1 MAAFDDVVIISGCRT
16 PVGKFQ
22 GSLSDLSAPQLGA
35 IVVREAVKR
44 AELDAT
50 QVDECIMGNVVSAG
64 LGQNPA
70 RQAAIFGGLAPAV
83 GAMTI
88 NKVCGSGLGNAQVVD
103 SMVHDGLWDIYNNYH
118 MGITG
123 ENVAEKYGITRE
135 EQDEFALNSHGK
147 ALAAIR
153 ECRFKSQIVPVEIPA
168 KKKGEAPVRFEKD
181 EGPREDTT
189 IEVLRSLKPA
199 FKKDGTVTAGNAPGV
214 NDGAAA
220 VMVTSAKRAQE
231 LGRAPMVRIVAQA
244 TSGIEPK
251 WVMMAPV
258 GAVRQIWKKTGWKN
272 EDVDLYELNEA
283 FSVQAL
289 GVIRELGLDLN
300 KVNVNGGAVALG
312 HPIGASGAR
321 VLVTLIYEMIR
332 RNARRGIAA
341 LCLGGGN
348 AVAMAVERWEFCR
361 ADSAYGA
368 STLAESGV
376 PASFLISARR
386 LAIPWCTF
394 FSQVALRNAPCTGS
408 VSVHSTKCVLVSK
421 IDSPNWGS

>member
-1 MAAFDDVVIISGCRT
+1 MASFDDVVIISGCRT

-22 GSLSDLSAPQLGA
+22 GSLSDFSAPQLGA

-44 AELDAT
+44 VGVEVAA
-50 QVDECIMGNVVSAG
+50 VDECIMGNVISAG

-70 RQAAIFGGLAPAV
+70 RQAAIYGGLSPAT

-88 NKVCGSGLGNAQVVD
+88 NKVCGSGLKSVALAAQAVQTGNSSIVVAGGMESMTNAPYLLPQARKGYRLGNAQIVD
-103 SMVHDGLWDIYNNYH
+103 SMVHDGLWDIYNDYH

-135 EQDEFALNSHGK
+135 EQDQFALNSQRK
-147 ALAAIR
+147 ALSAIK
-153 ECRFKSQIVPVEIPA
+153 ECRFKSQVIPVEVPA
-168 KKKGEAPVRFEKD
+168 KKKGAPPAIFDKD
-181 EGPREDTT
+181 ESPREDTT
-189 IEVLRSLKPA
+189 IEVLRALKPA

-220 VMVTSAKRAQE
+220 LVVTSAKRAVA
-231 LGRAPMVRIVAQA
+231 LGAKPMVRIVAQA
-244 TSGIEPK
+244 TSGVEPK

-258 GAVRQIWKKTGWKN
+258 GAVRTIWEKTGWKN

-289 GVIRELGLDLN
+289 AVMRELNLN
-300 KVNVNGGAVALG
+300 PEKVNVNGGAVAIG

-332 RNARRGIAA
+332 RDVKRGIAA

-348 AVAMAVERWEFCR
+348 AVAMAVER
-361 ADSAYGA
+361 
-368 STLAESGV
+368 
-376 PASFLISARR
+376 
-386 LAIPWCTF
+386 
-394 FSQVALRNAPCTGS
+394 
-408 VSVHSTKCVLVSK
+408 
-421 IDSPNWGS
+421 

>member
-22 GSLSDLSAPQLGA
+22 GSLSDLTATQLGA

-44 AELDAT
+44 ANVDSK
-50 QVDECIMGNVVSAG
+50 VIDECIMGNVVSAG

-70 RQAAIFGGLAPAV
+70 RQAAIFGGLAPEV

-88 NKVCGSGLGNAQVVD
+88 NKVCGSGLKAVALATQAIQTENSSVVVAGGMESMTNAPYLLPQARKGYRLGNGQLVD
-103 SMVHDGLWDIYNNYH
+103 SMVHDGLWDIYNDYH

-135 EQDEFALNSHGK
+135 EQDEFAVNSHRK
-147 ALAAIR
+147 AVAAMK
-153 ECRFKSQIVPVEIPA
+153 ECRFKSQIMPVEIPA
-168 KKKGEAPVRFEKD
+168 KKKGAAPVIFDKD
-181 EGPREDTT
+181 ESPREDTSMET
-189 IEVLRSLKPA
+189 LRSLKPA

-220 VMVTSAKRAQE
+220 LVVTSAQRAKE
-231 LGRAPMVRIVAQA
+231 LGAQPMVRIIAQA
-244 TSGIEPK
+244 TSGVEPK

-258 GAVRQIWKKTGWKN
+258 DAVKKIYEKTGWKKD
-272 EDVDLYELNEA
+272 DVDLFELNEA

-289 GVIRELGLDLN
+289 GVTRELGLDLN
-300 KVNVNGGAVALG
+300 KVNVNGGAGAIG

-321 VLVTLIYEMIR
+321 VLVTLMYEMAR
-332 RNARRGIAA
+332 RDVKRGIAA

-348 AVAMAVERWEFCR
+348 AVAMAVER
-361 ADSAYGA
+361 
-368 STLAESGV
+368 
-376 PASFLISARR
+376 
-386 LAIPWCTF
+386 
-394 FSQVALRNAPCTGS
+394 
-408 VSVHSTKCVLVSK
+408 
-421 IDSPNWGS
+421 

>member
-1 MAAFDDVVIISGCRT
+1 MAAFDEVVIVSGVRT

-22 GSLSDLSAPQLGA
+22 GSLSDFSAPQLGA
-35 IVVREAVKR
+35 LVVREAVKR
-44 AELDAT
+44 ANIDPK

-70 RQAAIFGGLAPAV
+70 RQAAIFGGLPAEV
-83 GAMTI
+83 AAMTI
-88 NKVCGSGLGNAQVVD
+88 NKVCGSGLKAVALAAQAIQTGNSSVAVAGGMESMTNAPYLLPQARKGYRLGNGQIID
-103 SMVHDGLWDIYNNYH
+103 SMVHDGLWDVYNDYH

-135 EQDEFALNSHGK
+135 EQDEFALNSHRK
-147 ALAAIR
+147 AVSAIK
-153 ECRFKSQIVPVEIPA
+153 ECRFKSQVLPVELPA
-168 KKKGEAPVRFEKD
+168 KKKGAAPVIFDKD
-181 EGPREDTT
+181 ESPREETT

-220 VMVTSAKRAQE
+220 VVVTSSIAAKQ
-231 LGRAPMVRIVAQA
+231 LNLKPMVRIVAQA
-244 TSGIEPK
+244 TSGVEPK

-258 GAVRQIWKKTGWKN
+258 SAVRKLWEKTGWKN

-289 GVIRELGLDLN
+289 GVMRELGLDPN
-300 KVNVNGGAVALG
+300 KVNVNGGAVAIG

-332 RNARRGIAA
+332 RDVKRGIAA

-348 AVAMAVERWEFCR
+348 AVAMAVER
-361 ADSAYGA
+361 
-368 STLAESGV
+368 
-376 PASFLISARR
+376 
-386 LAIPWCTF
+386 
-394 FSQVALRNAPCTGS
+394 
-408 VSVHSTKCVLVSK
+408 
-421 IDSPNWGS
+421 

>member
-1 MAAFDDVVIISGCRT
+1 MAGLDEVVIISGCRT

-44 AELDAT
+44 AAVDRR

-70 RQAAIFGGLAPAV
+70 RQAAIFGGLPPEV

-88 NKVCGSGLGNAQVVD
+88 NKVCGSGLKAVALAAQAVETGNSSIVVAGGMESMTNAPYLLPQARKGYRLGNAQIID
-103 SMVHDGLWDIYNNYH
+103 SMVHDGLWDVYNDYH
-118 MGITG
+118 MGVTG
-123 ENVAEKYGITRE
+123 ENVAAKYGITRE
-135 EQDEFALNSHGK
+135 EQDEFALNSHRK
-147 ALAAIR
+147 AVAAIK
-153 ECRFKSQIVPVEIPA
+153 ECRFKSQIVPVELPVT
-168 KKKGEAPVRFEKD
+168 KKGAAPLIFDKD
-181 EGPREDTT
+181 ESPREDTT

-220 VMVTSAKRAQE
+220 LLVTSSARARE
-231 LGRAPMVRIVAQA
+231 LDVQPLVRILAQA
-244 TSGIEPK
+244 TSGIDPQ

-258 GAVRQIWKKTGWKN
+258 SAVRKIWEKTGWKKD
-272 EDVDLYELNEA
+272 DVDLYELNEA

-289 GVIRELGLDLN
+289 GVIRELGLDMN
-300 KVNVNGGAVALG
+300 RVNVNGGAVAIG

-332 RNARRGIAA
+332 REVHRGIAA

-348 AVAMAVERWEFCR
+348 AVAMAVER
-361 ADSAYGA
+361 
-368 STLAESGV
+368 
-376 PASFLISARR
+376 
-386 LAIPWCTF
+386 
-394 FSQVALRNAPCTGS
+394 
-408 VSVHSTKCVLVSK
+408 
-421 IDSPNWGS
+421 

>member
-1 MAAFDDVVIISGCRT
+1 MAALEDVVIISACRT

-22 GSLSDLSAPQLGA
+22 GSLSDLSATQLGA
-35 IVVREAVKR
+35 IAVKEAVKR
-44 AELDAT
+44 ANLDPK
-50 QVDECIMGNVVSAG
+50 QIDECIMGNVVSAG

-70 RQAAIFGGLAPAV
+70 RQAAIYGGLSDEV

-88 NKVCGSGLGNAQVVD
+88 NKVCGSGLKAVALAAQAIQTGNSSIVVAGGMESMTNAPYLLPQARKGYRLGNAQIVD
-103 SMVHDGLWDIYNNYH
+103 AMVHDGLWDIFNNYH
-118 MGITG
+118 MGMTG

-135 EQDEFALNSHGK
+135 EQDEFAVNSHRK
-147 ALAAIR
+147 SVAAIK
-153 ECRFKSQIVPVEIPA
+153 ECHFKSQIVPVELPP
-168 KKKGEAPVRFEKD
+168 KKKGGEPVIFDKD
-181 EGPREDTT
+181 ESPREDTS

-220 VMVTSAKRAQE
+220 LVVTSANKAKE
-231 LGRAPMVRIVAQA
+231 LGAKPMVRIVAQA

-258 GAVRQIWKKTGWKN
+258 SAVRKIWEKTGWKN

-283 FSVQAL
+283 FSVQSL
-289 GVIRELGLDLN
+289 GVMRELGLDPS
-300 KVNVNGGAVALG
+300 KTNVNGGAVAIG

-332 RNARRGIAA
+332 RDVHRGVTA

-348 AVAMAVERWEFCR
+348 AVAMAVER
-361 ADSAYGA
+361 
-368 STLAESGV
+368 
-376 PASFLISARR
+376 
-386 LAIPWCTF
+386 
-394 FSQVALRNAPCTGS
+394 
-408 VSVHSTKCVLVSK
+408 
-421 IDSPNWGS
+421 

>member
-16 PVGKFQ
+16 AVGKFQ

-35 IVVREAVKR
+35 VVVREAVKR
-44 AELDAT
+44 AGLNSD
-50 QVDECIMGNVVSAG
+50 QVDECIMGNVLPAG

-70 RQAAIFGGLAPAV
+70 RQAAIFGGLSPAT

-88 NKVCGSGLGNAQVVD
+88 NKVCGSGLKAVALAAQAVQTGNSSIVVAGGMESMTNAPYLLPQARKGYRLGDGQVID
-103 SMVHDGLWDIYNNYH
+103 SMVHDGLWDIYNDYH

-135 EQDEFALNSHGK
+135 EQDEFAVNSHRK
-147 ALAAIR
+147 AVAAMK
-153 ECRFKSQIVPVEIPA
+153 ECRFKSQIVQVEIPS
-168 KKKGEAPVRFEKD
+168 KKKGEAPRFFDKD
-181 EGPREDTT
+181 ESPREDTT

-220 VMVTSAKRAQE
+220 VVVTSAQRAQE
-231 LGRAPMVRIVAQA
+231 LGSQPMVRIVAQA
-244 TSGIEPK
+244 TSGVEPK

-258 GAVRQIWKKTGWKN
+258 DAVRKIWEKTGWKN
-272 EDVDLYELNEA
+272 DDVDLYELNEA

-289 GVIRELGLDLN
+289 GVMRELRLDPN
-300 KVNVNGGAVALG
+300 KVNVNGGAVAIG

-321 VLVTLIYEMIR
+321 VLVTLIYEMTR
-332 RNARRGIAA
+332 RDVKRGIAA

-348 AVAMAVERWEFCR
+348 AVAMAVER
-361 ADSAYGA
+361 D
-368 STLAESGV
+368 
-376 PASFLISARR
+376 
-386 LAIPWCTF
+386 
-394 FSQVALRNAPCTGS
+394 
-408 VSVHSTKCVLVSK
+408 
-421 IDSPNWGS
+421 

>member
-1 MAAFDDVVIISGCRT
+1 MASFDDVVILSGCRT

-22 GSLSDLSAPQLGA
+22 GSLSDFSATQLGA
-35 IVVREAVKR
+35 IAVREAVKR
-44 AELDAT
+44 AGVDSA
-50 QVDECIMGNVVSAG
+50 QVDECIMGNVVAAG

-70 RQAAIFGGLAPAV
+70 RQAAIYGGLSPAT

-88 NKVCGSGLGNAQVVD
+88 NKVCGSGLKAVALAAQAVQTGNSSIVVAGGMESMTNAPYLLPQARKGYRLGNGQVVD
-103 SMVHDGLWDIYNNYH
+103 SMVHDGLWDIYNDYH

-135 EQDEFALNSHGK
+135 EQDEFAVNSHRK
-147 ALAAIR
+147 AVAAMK
-153 ECRFKSQIVPVEIPA
+153 ECRFKSQIVPVEVPA
-168 KKKGEAPVRFEKD
+168 KKKGAAPVFFEKD
-181 EGPREDTT
+181 ESPREDTT

-220 VMVTSAKRAQE
+220 VVVTSAKRAKE
-231 LGRAPMVRIVAQA
+231 LGAQPLARIVAQS
-244 TSGIEPK
+244 TSGVEPK

-258 GAVRQIWKKTGWKN
+258 GAVRTIWEKTGWKKD
-272 EDVDLYELNEA
+272 DVDLYELNEA

-289 GVIRELGLDLN
+289 GVMRELGLDPN
-300 KVNVNGGAVALG
+300 KVNVNGGAVAIG

-332 RNARRGIAA
+332 RNAKRGIAA

-348 AVAMAVERWEFCR
+348 AVAMAVER
-361 ADSAYGA
+361 
-368 STLAESGV
+368 
-376 PASFLISARR
+376 
-386 LAIPWCTF
+386 
-394 FSQVALRNAPCTGS
+394 N
-408 VSVHSTKCVLVSK
+408 
-421 IDSPNWGS
+421 

>member
-1 MAAFDDVVIISGCRT
+1 MASFDDVVIISACRT

-22 GSLSDLSAPQLGA
+22 GSLSDFSAPQLGA
-35 IVVREAVKR
+35 IVVREVVKR
-44 AELDAT
+44 AGVEVAKI
-50 QVDECIMGNVVSAG
+50 DECIMGNVITEG

-70 RQAAIFGGLAPAV
+70 RQAAIFGGLAPTT

-88 NKVCGSGLGNAQVVD
+88 NKVCGSGLKSVALAAQAVQTGNSSIVVAGGMESMTNAPYLLPQARKGYRLGNGQVVD
-103 SMVHDGLWDIYNNYH
+103 SMVHDGLWDIYNDYH

-123 ENVAEKYGITRE
+123 ENVAGKYGITRE
-135 EQDEFALNSHGK
+135 EQDEFAVNSHRK
-147 ALAAIR
+147 AVSAIK

-168 KKKGEAPVRFEKD
+168 KKRGAAPTIFDKD
-181 EGPREDTT
+181 ESPREDTT

-220 VMVTSAKRAQE
+220 FVVTSAQQAKE
-231 LGRAPMVRIVAQA
+231 LGAKPMVRIVAQA
-244 TSGIEPK
+244 TSGIEPE

-258 GAVRQIWKKTGWKN
+258 GAVRKIWEKTGWKN

-289 GVIRELGLDLN
+289 GVMRELGLNPD
-300 KVNVNGGAVALG
+300 KVNVNGGAVAIG

-332 RNARRGIAA
+332 RDVKRGIAA

-348 AVAMAVERWEFCR
+348 AVAMALER
-361 ADSAYGA
+361 
-368 STLAESGV
+368 
-376 PASFLISARR
+376 
-386 LAIPWCTF
+386 
-394 FSQVALRNAPCTGS
+394 
-408 VSVHSTKCVLVSK
+408 
-421 IDSPNWGS
+421 